1 MSMETAL
8 ATHVVAKAASNKQ
21 SNAQAVITFQGMWL
35 LYSRSKRR
43 YKNFVSGVLL
53 IDCLQ

>member
-35 LYSRSKRR
+35 LYSRSKRQ
-43 YKNFVSGVLL
+43 YKKFVSGVLL